1 MKKFEYEFEFKKNLS
16 ASGQIWFENNY
27 DEEMKKRLTRGK
39 EFEEELL
46 VFQGIEIMG
55 EKGWELCG
63 ISNDIYYF
71 KREKNNFK

>member
-1 MKKFEYEFEFKKNLS
+1 
-16 ASGQIWFENNY
+16 
-27 DEEMKKRLTRGK
+27 MKKRLTRGK